1 MTLHDLD
8 NPEVY
13 IPPGQEQPQE
23 VLMLADQEIDFPSE
37 SPAAAILSQSQDTTP
52 TVPRQP
58 QRKDTLGESQKPILT
73 VEVGDD
79 VETDQSREDIIWHE
93 IHNAYLTRR
102 ILSGML
108 GGVEQL
114 ENGKTI
120 AVVDYKGFRVLI
132 PLKEMMILLDNP
144 PERQRHADMILRQ
157 VKLLG
162 NMLGSEIDFL
172 IRGLDSGTRS
182 IVASRQDA
190 VLRKRQKFYFDH
202 NADGNPH
209 IQPGRIVQ
217 ARVIAVSEKSIR
229 VEVFG
234 VECSIVARDLAWHW
248 IGDAH
253 DTYSVGDKILV
264 RVQTI
269 QGDKPE
275 NLKITADVRSISQN
289 TSRDNLEKVR
299 VQSRYAGRVTD
310 VRKGVVYIRLN
321 NGVNAIAHSCYDYR
335 MPGKKD
341 DVSFAVTK
349 LDPEQGVAVGIITRI
364 IRQNL

>member
-1 MTLHDLD
+1 MSSNEFE

-13 IPPGQEQPQE
+13 FPPGSSNDSN
-23 VLMLADQEIDFPSE
+23 VLLLSGADE
-37 SPAAAILSQSQDTTP
+37 ATTS
-52 TVPRQP
+52 TVPAQASSATQSHQTPRRGSP
-58 QRKDTLGESQKPILT
+58 SKPVLTIDAGDEVDTRNT
-73 VEVGDD
+73 RD
-79 VETDQSREDIIWHE
+79 DIIWHE
-93 IHNAYLTRR
+93 IQHAYLTKR

-108 GGVEQL
+108 TGVEQL
-114 ENGKTI
+114 DNRKTI
-120 AVVDYKGFRVLI
+120 AVVDFKGLRILI

-144 PERQRHADMILRQ
+144 SGKQHHGDTILRQ

-162 NMLGSEIDFL
+162 NMLGCEIDFL
-172 IRGLDSGTRS
+172 IRGIDSATRA
-182 IVASRQDA
+182 IVASRREA
-190 VLRKRQKFYFDH
+190 VLRKRQKFYFEP

-209 IQPGRIVQ
+209 IQPGRVVQ

-234 VECSIVARDLAWHW
+234 VECPIVARDLAWQW

-253 DTYSVGDKILV
+253 DNYSVGDKILV

-269 QGDKPE
+269 QGDTPE
-275 NLKITADVRSISQN
+275 DLKITADVRSISQD
-289 TSRDNLEKVR
+289 TSRNNLEKIR
-299 VQSRYAGRVTD
+299 VQSRYAGKVTD

-349 LDPEQGVAVGIITRI
+349 LDREQGVAVGIITRI

>member
-1 MTLHDLD
+1 MTFNEFD

-13 IPPGQEQPQE
+13 IPPGSEESPD
-23 VLMLADQEIDFPSE
+23 VLMITEEEANPQSETQTDASQLKPPEPATSLPPSKT
-37 SPAAAILSQSQDTTP
+37 A
-52 TVPRQP
+52 PREVD
-58 QRKDTLGESQKPILT
+58 RKPILT
-73 VEVGDD
+73 VEVGDEI
-79 VETDQSREDIIWHE
+79 ETRESQEEIIWHE
-93 IHNAYLTRR
+93 IKNAYLTRR

-114 ENGKTI
+114 ENGKTV

-132 PLKEMMILLDNP
+132 PLKEMMIVLDNSSG
-144 PERQRHADMILRQ
+144 RQRPGDAILRQ

-162 NMLGSEIDFL
+162 SMLGSEIDFL
-172 IRGLDSGTRS
+172 IRGIDSNTHS

-190 VLRKRQKFYFDH
+190 VLRKRQKFYFDR

-217 ARVIAVSEKSIR
+217 ARVIAVSEKAIR

-234 VECSIVARDLAWHW
+234 VECSIIARDLSWNW

-253 DTYSVGDKILV
+253 DTYSVGDKVLV

-269 QGDKPE
+269 QGDTPE

-289 TSRDNLEKVR
+289 TSRDNLDKIR

-349 LDPEQGVAVGIITRI
+349 LDREQGVAVGIITRI